1 MKTNDEEVAEIVAEI
16 TRFANAYD
24 ECDRVTATTIA
35 LAETWLKFAIAVTPQ
50 GAWKRPHASPSACQE
65 VIVEWH
71 NSARQVTLFIDDE
84 GAQYVKSWGANIND
98 EMEDGE
104 LTQDGLVGLLRW
116 LRGDDENEAPTR
128 S

>member
-1 MKTNDEEVAEIVAEI
+1 MRTNDEEIAEIVADI
-16 TRFANAYD
+16 TRFAIAYV
-24 ECDRVTATTIA
+24 EANRASAATIA

-50 GAWKRPHASPSACQE
+50 GAWKRPHASHSACQE

-71 NSARQVTLFIDDE
+71 NGARQVTLFIDDD
-84 GAQYVKSWGANIND
+84 GAQYVKSWGANIVT

-104 LTQDGLVGLLRW
+104 VTQDGLVALLRW

-128 S
+128 Q